1 MNLLSTNF
9 ANLAFDVLVSMM
21 AISTIICLIIWL
33 TSLDRKT
40 SATDRFAAW
49 KLAIVVL
56 IIAPVGTLLLP
67 TYPLGWFA
75 NQSAASNDV
84 VTNAKSEQTAISGG
98 TVDPI
103 RANSDAMPVRPDS
116 MSNTRTEIPTTIES
130 KNRKHEAASGADAA
144 LLASSFTSRLKQLP
158 WNVILLAVWLGV
170 MLVLLLRFALSVL
183 QIRIIERNAAP
194 FPNDEVA
201 SDHPIFASDRLQ
213 IPVTTGVR
221 NPKIILPGNATDWEP
236 ETLRMIVR
244 HESAHIQRRDVA
256 WQLLTAMVRC
266 LYWPQPLLW
275 MTDKQMQLVRERACD
290 DQVLQQGETPS
301 AYASVLLQIAVELS
315 GRHQNLV
322 GAIPVACKP
331 IEKRLAAILEPLTPR
346 APGNQTSRKTIAL
359 AVCLLALSCC
369 CLRPF
374 EKLHETISP
383 IANEKLAISMGDQE
397 KEEKEVRDPQH
408 EEEVPLP
415 GTITGIVV
423 DHSLVPVAGAE
434 VKFWFFGKQKNSSS
448 HLDVKTR
455 IELVGTT
462 DESGRYTIDSSGHSF
477 NGGYSG
483 HGVVN
488 AKGFPQ
494 ASVPYIPNAKDE
506 ALDMPNTVF
515 HQKRRI
521 TGRIVSMEGDSVPKN
536 CIIRLVGNTGES
548 VEKDFPCPYF
558 FSPSI
563 SCDATG
569 RFETWIPSNMPVA
582 MSIRSDDHSGH
593 QMLVPG
599 DEEELG
605 EIELLKG
612 SRLSGQVLDKD
623 GKPVAGVIVNI
634 RSTESLGNG
643 YRLLSDSVKSDKV
656 GNYQLPPFRGPCVV
670 WVSESGNFRDG
681 SILKGDRKPPIIKPQ
696 IVELAGTRATN
707 LNLIESKT
715 VSVRGT
721 IRWDDGTPAANIDV
735 TCSIYSELVRTRSV
749 NRTFTDEEGRYELAI
764 PQYAE
769 DGKVQISITGDTHP
783 VDGRYYEPH
792 TLNDLDVMKKGKSSM
807 TLKATLTDLE
817 GADWELRST
826 VTRRKLPPL
835 EISVPTP
842 AH

>member
-21 AISTIICLIIWL
+21 AISTIVCLIIWL

-40 SATDRFAAW
+40 SATDRFSVW

-56 IIAPVGTLLLP
+56 MIAPIGTLLLP

-75 NQSAASNDV
+75 NQATASNEIV
-84 VTNAKSEQTAISGG
+84 SNATSEQTAISGG
-98 TVDPI
+98 AVDPI
-103 RANSDAMPVRPDS
+103 PANSDAMLVRPGNT
-116 MSNTRTEIPTTIES
+116 SNIRAEIPTTIES
-130 KNRKHEAASGADAA
+130 KNRKYKAASEADSA
-144 LLASSFTSRLKQLP
+144 LLAPSFISRLKQLP
-158 WNVILLAVWLGV
+158 WNVILLAVWLG
-170 MLVLLLRFALSVL
+170 MTLVLLLRFALSVL
-183 QIRIIERNAAP
+183 QIRIIERNAKP
-194 FPNDEVA
+194 FLNSKA
-201 SDHPIFASDRLQ
+201 TSDYPILTSDRLQ

-221 NPKIILPGNATDWEP
+221 APKIILPSNAAGWEP

-374 EKLHETISP
+374 EKLNETIAP
-383 IANEKLAISMGDQE
+383 AVNEEHAISMSDQE
-397 KEEKEVRDPQH
+397 PEEKEVGDPQH
-408 EEEVPLP
+408 EKEIALP
-415 GTITGIVV
+415 GTITGKVM
-423 DHSLVPVAGAE
+423 DQWQVPVANAE
-434 VKFWFFGKQKNSSS
+434 VKFWFTGRQKNSSS
-448 HLDVKTR
+448 FLDVKTR

-462 DESGRYTIDSSGHSF
+462 DESGRYTIDSTGHIF
-477 NGGYSG
+477 KGGYAG
-483 HGVVN
+483 RGVVN

-494 ASVPYIPNAKDE
+494 APVPYIPNAEDD

-521 TGRIVSMEGDSVPKN
+521 TGRIVSGEGDSVPKN
-536 CIIRLVGNTGES
+536 CNIRLSGNSGGF
-548 VEKDFPCPYF
+548 VEDDLPCPYF
-558 FSPSI
+558 YSPTI
-563 SCDATG
+563 SCDETG
-569 RFETWIPSNMPVA
+569 RFETWIPSTMPVV

-593 QMLVPG
+593 QMMIPDKG
-599 DEEELG
+599 GLG
-605 EIELLKG
+605 EIKLQKG
-612 SRLSGQVLDKD
+612 SRLSGRVLDKD
-623 GKPVAGVIVNI
+623 DKPVAGVIVNI
-634 RSTESLGNG
+634 RSTESLGDR
-643 YRLLSDSVKSDKV
+643 YRLIKSSVKSDKI

-681 SILKGDRKPPIIKPQ
+681 SILKGDRKPPIIKPH

-721 IRWDDGTPAANIDV
+721 ILWDDGTPAANIDV
-735 TCSIYSELVRTRSV
+735 TCSIPGLVGTYSI
-749 NRTFTDEEGRYELAI
+749 NRTFTDEEGRYDLAI

-769 DGKVQISITGDTHP
+769 DGKVQISITGDNHP
-783 VDGRYYEPH
+783 VDGQYYEPH
-792 TLNDLDVMKKGKSSM
+792 INNDLDVMKKGKRSM
-807 TLKATLTDLE
+807 TLKATLTDLK

-835 EISVPTP
+835 EVSVPTSTR
-842 AH
+842 